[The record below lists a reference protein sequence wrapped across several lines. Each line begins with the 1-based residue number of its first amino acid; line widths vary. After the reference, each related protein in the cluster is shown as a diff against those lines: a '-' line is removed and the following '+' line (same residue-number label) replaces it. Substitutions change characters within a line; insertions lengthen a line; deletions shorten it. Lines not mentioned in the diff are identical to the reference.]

1 MSSLT
6 LRLFAI
12 LLIVAIGTINSAPCP
27 VYTITRA
34 QYNSIQINWTRAQ
47 VTAAVGNA
55 GNALSESSLSTTVTY
70 QGSTIGSVATILFM
84 NGVVYSKA
92 QVGLC

>member
-1 MSSLT
+1 MSSST

-34 QYNSIQINWTRAQ
+34 QYDSIQMNWSRAQ

-55 GNALSESSLSTTVTY
+55 GDATSESAVETTVTY
-70 QGSTIGSVATILFM
+70 QGTTVGSTATIAFL
-84 NGVVYSKA
+84 NGVVASKV
-92 QVGLC
+92 QFGLC